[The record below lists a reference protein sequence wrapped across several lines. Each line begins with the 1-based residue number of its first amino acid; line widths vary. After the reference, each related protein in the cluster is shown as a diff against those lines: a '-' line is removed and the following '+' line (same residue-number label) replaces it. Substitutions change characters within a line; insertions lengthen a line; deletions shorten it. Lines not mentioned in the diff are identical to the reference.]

1 MSVQQQGEPPWG
13 SAVATG
19 IGSLPYDDVDEACR
33 VVLGE
38 LPELPHLPELPARG
52 PGAELTGRAA
62 ALLAGLHVD
71 LQPAGWRLVDRAGMD
86 EARATTLLRRDLD
99 ALEVAAYGY
108 RGPLKVQVA
117 GPLTL
122 AATLELPR
130 GGRAVADHGARRD
143 LAAALAEGVAE
154 HIADVR
160 RRVPGA
166 RVVLQLDEP
175 ALPAVLAGDI
185 PTASGFGRHRAVP
198 PAEAEDALRS
208 VLEPAAGDSV
218 VHCCAAA
225 VPVGLVAAAGAR
237 ALSYDLGRMRSAEID
252 GYAEA
257 VDAGLDL
264 WPGVVP
270 SPEPA
275 GPAPSDAD
283 LARRV
288 LGLWRRLGVA
298 EAAAAARTVIT
309 PGCGLAAASPGWA
322 RQAYGLARR
331 TAAAVGA
338 GA

>member
-1 MSVQQQGEPPWG
+1 MSVQQRGEPPWG
-13 SAVATG
+13 PAVATG
-19 IGSLPYDDVDEACR
+19 IGSLPSDDVDEACR

-38 LPELPHLPELPARG
+38 LPDLPHLPELPARG
-52 PGAELTGRAA
+52 PGADVTGRAA
-62 ALLAGLHVD
+62 TLLAGLHVD
-71 LQPAGWRLVDRAGMD
+71 LQPAGWRLVDRAGLD
-86 EARATTLLRRDLD
+86 EGRAATLLRRDLD

-108 RGPLKVQVA
+108 RGALKVQVA

-143 LAAALAEGVAE
+143 LTAALAEGVAE
-154 HIADVR
+154 HIGDVR

-175 ALPAVLAGDI
+175 ALPAVLAGEV

-198 PAEAEDALRS
+198 VAEAEDALRS
-208 VLEPAAGDSV
+208 VLEPAAGGGV

-225 VPVGLVAAAGAR
+225 VPVGLIAAAGAR
-237 ALSYDLGRMRSAEID
+237 ALSFDLGRVRNADVDE
-252 GYAEA
+252 YAEA

-264 WPGVVP
+264 WPGVVT
-270 SPEPA
+270 STEPA
-275 GPAPSDAD
+275 GAAPSDAD

-288 LGLWRRLGVA
+288 LALWQRLGVDD
-298 EAAAAARTVIT
+298 AAAAARTVIT
-309 PGCGLAAASPGWA
+309 PACGLAAASPGWA

-338 GA
+338 GG